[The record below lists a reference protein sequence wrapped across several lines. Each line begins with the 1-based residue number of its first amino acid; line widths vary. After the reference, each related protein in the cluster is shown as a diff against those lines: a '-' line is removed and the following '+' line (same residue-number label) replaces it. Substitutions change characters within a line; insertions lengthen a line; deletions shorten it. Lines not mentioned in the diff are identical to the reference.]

1 MIKIPGFLGCGISS
15 GIKRNG
21 KKDLGLIFSTVTAK
35 VAGVFTTNV
44 VKAAP
49 VILGIERVKGGRCQA
64 IIVNS
69 GNANACTGKK
79 GLEDAISTA
88 RHVANKLGIDESL
101 VIPSSTGVIGVPLP
115 MVKIKNAIPEL
126 ISKLSED
133 GLLDTTEAIMTTD
146 KFPKFASAQMKVDGK
161 FGTISAI
168 GKGAGMIAPQMATML
183 CFILTD
189 INLDQKAL
197 KKALKNSVEYSFNR
211 IIVDGDTS
219 TNDTVLMLSNGVLE
233 NKPIKDGDKNFRKFE
248 RILTQLTT
256 EIAEMVVRDGE
267 GATKVVKI
275 IVKGTRT
282 EKDAENI
289 ARTIGSSLLV
299 KTALYGEDPNW
310 GRVLAA
316 AGRAGVKFDPLKV
329 DLYYRNYK
337 VVRNGI
343 EILDESKVNHI
354 LKQPNFPITLDLKS
368 GKSGFFVIASDITI
382 DYLKLNA
389 QYRT

>member
-368 GKSGFFVIASDITI
+368 GKSGFFVIASDITM